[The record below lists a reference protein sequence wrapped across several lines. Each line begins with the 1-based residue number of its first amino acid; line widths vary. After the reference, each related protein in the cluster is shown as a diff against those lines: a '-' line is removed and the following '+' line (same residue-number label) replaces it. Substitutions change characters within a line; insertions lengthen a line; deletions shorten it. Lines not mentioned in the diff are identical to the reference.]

1 MTLTNPT
8 PADRSTAQRNRTAD
22 SDTIRRRALERLYE
36 RKTVVDNLIESLE
49 RYEECRAIR
58 LASGITV
65 TEMRKCS

>member
-8 PADRSTAQRNRTAD
+8 PTDRSTAQRNRTAD
-22 SDTIRRRALERLYE
+22 SDAIRQRALERLYE
-36 RKTVVDNLIESLE
+36 RKTIVDNLIESLE